1 MKYSFFIVIL
11 ECFSGFAN
19 LNDGCGISIGGAEA
33 ENGSSRT
40 DILEEL
46 SRAAVQ
52 QARKF
57 APAHLPQAH
66 HQTMAAL
73 QSEKNGVERSMVR
86 HGGHGLGEE
95 LEP

>member
-1 MKYSFFIVIL
+1 MKHTFFIVIL

-46 SRAAVQ
+46 TCEIT
-52 QARKF
+52 F
-57 APAHLPQAH
+57 IPLD
-66 HQTMAAL
+66 
-73 QSEKNGVERSMVR
+73 VR
-86 HGGHGLGEE
+86 DNEQ
-95 LEP
+95 